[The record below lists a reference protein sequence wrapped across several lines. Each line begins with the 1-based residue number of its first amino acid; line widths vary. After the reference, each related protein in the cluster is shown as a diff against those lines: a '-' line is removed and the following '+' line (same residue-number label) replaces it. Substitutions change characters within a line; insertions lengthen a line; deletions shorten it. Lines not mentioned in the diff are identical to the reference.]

1 MVTVCSL
8 LGESRCPSERVEAE
22 GLAVSAG
29 FLRICLV
36 EPGPVWQ
43 TCLLVCGG
51 SGDGWRARRAQ
62 NVQLLGDL
70 CVASAR
76 MVEGVERFGE
86 VAQQDAERFLIEYRW
101 VRRACGSFEGRCV
114 AERTGVDRCGLDQ
127 VGTCPVVCVRNQAGH
142 VLLDGRQDEVLGQ
155 DEAARSECGGE
166 KNDATGM
173 NRSLAWVHVWAFGRP
188 GRQLVGLWMRRR
200 RRMCS
205 RIDVF
210 MSDAGLWRREVVVSG
225 GSSAF
230 VTARIARESASEE
243 RGRLPDASRKSL

>member
-8 LGESRCPSERVEAE
+8 LGESRCPLERGKAK

-70 CVASAR
+70 CVASAC

-86 VAQQDAERFLIEYRW
+86 VAQQDVERFLIEYRW
-101 VRRACGSFEGRCV
+101 VRRACERFEGRCV

-127 VGTCPVVCVRNQAGH
+127 VGTCLIVCVCNQAGH
-142 VLLDGRQDEVLGQ
+142 VLLDERQKEVLGQ

-173 NRSLAWVHVWAFGRP
+173 NRSLAWVHVRAFGRT
-188 GRQLVGLWMRRR
+188 GRELVGLWMRRQ

-205 RIDVF
+205 RIDVS
-210 MSDAGLWRREVVVSG
+210 MSDVGLWRREVVLPG
-225 GSSAF
+225 GSFGF
-230 VTARIARESASEE
+230 VTARIAGESASEE